1 MSNGAMVL
9 GESETEVN
17 IPPFTN
23 YTLAMFPTNTLIS
36 STLYISNTNDIP
48 YGTTDKVKVMIVDW
62 KDSQESTFNLDS
74 YNYGKYIINYPIQYL
89 YVYNGMPVTMTIYF
103 QYIEKEYYEYN
114 YPAIEDLT
122 QLQTQLVY
130 VTSSLL
136 AGTNF
141 KFAGAL
147 SDLNMSDFPLNSTF
161 YVLDFQLYGTS
172 STSAGSVSLSW
183 NSTSKYTINVGALG
197 VNEDANTYTYTTDS
211 TTQTIPTNA
220 TSTDAVANWI
230 VVEYYSPLNIT
241 YSKSTIPIVYNA
253 TNGNFEVASDTS
265 ISITAD
271 SSYLNT
277 VTAPFT
283 QFTVK

>member
-1 MSNGAMVL
+1 MANGSVVV
-9 GESETEVN
+9 GESEVTVS

-23 YTLAMFPTNTLIS
+23 YTLAMFPPDTQIS
-36 STLYISNTNDIP
+36 ATLYISNSNDIP

-74 YNYGKYIINYPIQYL
+74 YNYGKYIVNYPLQYI
-89 YVYNGMPVTMTIYF
+89 YIYNGMPVTMSIYF
-103 QYIEKEYYEYN
+103 QYIEREYYEYN
-114 YPAIEDLT
+114 YPSIEDLT

-130 VTSSLL
+130 VTSALL
-136 AGTNF
+136 PGTNF
-141 KFAGAL
+141 KFASAL
-147 SDLNMSDFPLNSTF
+147 SDLKMSDFPLNSTF

-211 TTQTIPTNA
+211 TTQTIPGNA
-220 TSTDAVANWI
+220 TSTDAVANWV

-241 YSKSTIPIVYNA
+241 YTKSTIPIVYDS
-253 TNGNFEVASDTS
+253 TTETFGVGSS
-265 ISITAD
+265 SLSITAN
-271 SSYLNT
+271 SSYLNS
-277 VTAPFT
+277 VIAPFAL
-283 QFTVK
+283 FTVK